1 MSCQLNSQVI
11 FGTHPVCFT
20 EGGDYYALNS
30 CTYAGKAGLLL
41 SGRSKCC
48 IHLLCSFM
56 LSSEHVK
63 DGFSAIG
70 DDYDERIWTVHGL
83 GQRRSLTAII
93 AGSQSTCGE
102 RD

>member
-1 MSCQLNSQVI
+1 MQERQAC
-11 FGTHPVCFT
+11 CFQEEANAVST
-20 EGGDYYALNS
+20 SY
-30 CTYAGKAGLLL
+30 
-41 SGRSKCC
+41 
-48 IHLLCSFM
+48 CSFM

-70 DDYDERIWTVHGL
+70 DDYGERIWTVHGL
-83 GQRRSLTAII
+83 GQRRSLTVII